1 MPRCG
6 RCGSSPRGCAI
17 ARDDAG
23 AEAATFARA
32 VELALLGPAHGP
44 NPRVG
49 CVIVGPDGATLGEGW
64 HRGAGTPHAE
74 VVAIADATQR
84 GHEVAGA
91 TAYVTLEP
99 CSHTGRTGPCT
110 DALTRAGI
118 ARVRYAV
125 EDPNAEASGG
135 GEVLRSRG
143 IDATLAPVERARE
156 VNRRWL
162 GSVEHGR
169 PWVIA
174 KWAQT
179 LDGRT
184 AAVDGSSFWIT
195 GEEARAHA
203 HRVRSGVDA
212 ILVGTGTV
220 RVDDPELSARPPDV
234 TDPHQPLRAVM
245 GRSDTRGARVWR
257 DAHAV
262 ALPTHDP
269 REALTALERRAVR
282 TVRVA
287 GGATVTTA
295 FLRAGLVD
303 EVHAYIAPALLGS
316 GTAAVGDLGIGTMGG
331 ALRGRDVTATALGV
345 DTLVTAFFQRGHH

>member
-1 MPRCG
+1 MT
-6 RCGSSPRGCAI
+6 AD
-17 ARDDAG
+17 RDPSATSVDA
-23 AEAATFARA
+23 AWLERAT
-32 VELALLGPAHGP
+32 ALSVNGPAYGP

-49 CVIVGPDGATLGEGW
+49 CVLVGADGTMLGEGW

-74 VVAIADATQR
+74 PAAIADAAAR

-110 DALTRAGI
+110 DALTRAGV
-118 ARVRYAV
+118 AAVRYAV
-125 EDPNAEASGG
+125 ADPNPEAQGG
-135 GEVLRSRG
+135 GAVLLARG
-143 IDATLAPVERARE
+143 IDARHVPYGPAAQ

-162 GSVEHGR
+162 GAVEHGR

-184 AAVDGSSFWIT
+184 AAADGTSFWIT

-203 HRVRSGVDA
+203 HGVRAQVDA

-220 RVDDPELSARPPDV
+220 RVDDPELSARPPGDAAA
-234 TDPHQPLRAVM
+234 HQPLRAVM
-245 GRSDTRGARVWR
+245 GLGATPGAKVWR
-257 DAHAV
+257 DSHAV
-262 ALPTHDP
+262 QLATHDP
-269 REALTALERRAVR
+269 HAALTELASREVR
-282 TVRVA
+282 TVVVE

-303 EVHAYIAPALLGS
+303 ELHVYVAPALLGA
-316 GTAAVGDLGIGTMGG
+316 GTAAVGDLGIGTMAG
-331 ALRGRDVTATALGV
+331 ALRAQDVTATALGV
-345 DTLVTAFFQRGHH
+345 DTLVTAFFQRGQI